1 MDKYYHFWSDDPLK
15 ETQLETLLRDSYRGV
30 LSFVMLSPNHGY
42 CLASS
47 DLAETLEVI
56 VPLIASDF
64 GINLTVLISHA
75 NDLLAQMAL
84 KKAATL
90 HQERCTYLGDLLLD
104 DLIRGNRSL
113 VPEALKSFRS
123 IPHDEMITAQAFV
136 SCGLNATLASKKLY
150 VHRNT
155 FNYRLKKFI
164 DLTGLDIRD
173 FHNASFF
180 ILVSRLLLE
189 N

>member
-1 MDKYYHFWSDDPLK
+1 MQKYYHFWSDDPLK
-15 ETQLETLLRDSYRGV
+15 ETQLEALLRDSYRGD
-30 LSFVMLSPNHGY
+30 LSMVMLSANHGY
-42 CLASS
+42 CVASS

-84 KKAATL
+84 KKAAAL
-90 HQERCTYLGDLLLD
+90 HQERCTYLGDILLD
-104 DLIRGNRSL
+104 ELMRGNRSL
-113 VPEALKSFRS
+113 VPEATKNFRNV
-123 IPHDEMITAQAFV
+123 PHDEMITAQAFV
-136 SCGLNATLASKKLY
+136 SCGLNATWASKKLY

-180 ILVSRLLLE
+180 MLVSRLLLE

>member
-1 MDKYYHFWSDDPLK
+1 MQRYYHFWSDEPLR
-15 ETQLETLLRDSYRGV
+15 TAQLEDILRDAYRGD
-30 LSFVMLSPNHGY
+30 LSLVMLSSNQGY
-42 CLASS
+42 CLASA

-64 GINLTVLISHA
+64 GMNLTVLISHA
-75 NDLLAQMAL
+75 NDTLAQMAL
-84 KKAATL
+84 KKAATIR
-90 HQERCTYLGDLLLD
+90 HERCTYVGDLLLD
-104 DLIRGNRSL
+104 ELLRGDRGL
-113 VPEALKSFRS
+113 VNEALKAFRS
-123 IPHDEMITAQAFV
+123 VPHDEMMTAQAFV
-136 SCGLNATLASKKLY
+136 SCGLNATLAAKKLY

-173 FHNASFF
+173 FHNAGFF
-180 ILVSRLLLE
+180 TLVSRLLLE

>member
-1 MDKYYHFWSDDPLK
+1 MDKYYHFWSDNPLK
-15 ETQLETLLRDSYRGV
+15 ETQLEGLIRDSYHGD
-30 LSFVMLSPNHGY
+30 LAFVMLSPNHGY
-42 CLASS
+42 FLASS

-75 NDLLAQMAL
+75 HDVLAQMAL
-84 KKAATL
+84 KKAAVL

-104 DLIRGNRSL
+104 DLMRGDRSL
-113 VPEALKSFRS
+113 VPEALKGFRN

-164 DLTGLDIRD
+164 DLTCLDIRD